1 MKKTTPALK
10 AKTAPQRIAE
20 LEATLK
26 REEAFNEKILK
37 CAIRAE
43 GHKLLLNELEDQKKA
58 LDKKILIAKS
68 DLTSCL
74 DEASIPLKNTQLT
87 ADLIKE
93 LKSST

>member
-1 MKKTTPALK
+1 MKKTTPAPK
-10 AKTAPQRIAE
+10 AKTATQRIAE

-26 REEAFNEKILK
+26 KETEFNVKIMK
-37 CAIRAE
+37 SAMRAE
-43 GHKLLLNELEDQKKA
+43 GYKLYLETLEQQKK
-58 LDKKILIAKS
+58 DIEKKILAAKS